1 MTTNS
6 LIRCLSGFYSRWLA
20 QPLPHDLS
28 VGEILVFLLFR
39 GKLTKHANHG
49 MRQDAV
55 QQSNYVLS
63 PLVEVVRRAQDSRD
77 RGSLELDL
85 LARPGGRQKKS
96 GDGRGA
102 GHDGDIYIARRDF
115 TASCPPST
123 HSPYSLSLFGRS
135 RVLSSTAPPVLPAT
149 INATMPLVS
158 ADNEWSPLRSVIVG
172 RAGSSCFPSEP
183 TRMIE
188 ATMPS
193 EHWQHFRPDRANPFP
208 ADVVAQADRELDN
221 LAALLEGRGI

>member
-6 LIRCLSGFYSRWLA
+6 LIRCLSGFYS

-77 RGSLELDL
+77 RGSLEPDL
-85 LARPGGRQKKS
+85 LARPMEDRK
-96 GDGRGA
+96 
-102 GHDGDIYIARRDF
+102 
-115 TASCPPST
+115 
-123 HSPYSLSLFGRS
+123 
-135 RVLSSTAPPVLPAT
+135 RVVMVEGPAT
-149 INATMPLVS
+149 TAIF
-158 ADNEWSPLRSVIVG
+158 I
-172 RAGSSCFPSEP
+172 
-183 TRMIE
+183 
-188 ATMPS
+188 
-193 EHWQHFRPDRANPFP
+193 
-208 ADVVAQADRELDN
+208 
-221 LAALLEGRGI
+221 